1 MDWLK
6 ETIEHYRRQGAPSDQ
21 TALASLL
28 REVQREYGGG
38 IPAYILPTVAQA
50 LGTKESFLQALIK
63 RLPSLR
69 LADQHCL
76 ELCSGPNCGKHT
88 SLAACAEKLCKERNF
103 SVKFVPCMR
112 LCGKGP
118 NIRWDGQLYHHADQA
133 LLEKLT
139 GKDGGK

>member
-1 MDWLK
+1 MNWLK
-6 ETIEHYRRQGAPSDQ
+6 DTIDHYRRQGAPADQ
-21 TALASLL
+21 TVLISLL
-28 REVQREYGGG
+28 REVQMEYGGG
-38 IPAYILPTVAQA
+38 IPAYILPTIAQE
-50 LGTKESFLQALIK
+50 LGTKESFLQAVIK

-76 ELCSGPNCGKHT
+76 ELCAGPNCGKHT
-88 SLAACAEKLCKERNF
+88 SLAAYAEKLCKERNITL
-103 SVKFVPCMR
+103 KFVPCMR

-133 LLEKLT
+133 LLEKLI

>member
-6 ETIEHYRRQGAPSDQ
+6 ETIEHYRRQGASSDQ
-21 TALASLL
+21 TALVSLL

-38 IPAYILPTVAQA
+38 IPAHILPIIDEE
-50 LGTKESFLQALIK
+50 LGIKESFLQAVIK
-63 RLPSLR
+63 RFPSLR
-69 LADQHCL
+69 LAEQHCL
-76 ELCSGPNCGKHT
+76 ELCAGPNCGKHT
-88 SLAACAEKLCKERNF
+88 SLAAYAEKRCKERNITL
-103 SVKFVPCMR
+103 KFVPCMR

-133 LLEKLT
+133 LLEKLI